1 MAKRIYVLED
11 DKDISEIVQMVLE
24 MEGHQVTCFADV
36 SKFNAGKADGVPD
49 LYLLDIMLPDGNGLE
64 VRAAL
69 GNDPAT
75 AHIPVLIMS
84 AHTNVAEVS
93 NWPGEKH
100 FIAKPFDIYK
110 LTEKIASLLKG

>member
-11 DKDISEIVQMVLE
+11 DNGISEIVQIVLE

-36 SKFNAGKADGVPD
+36 SGFNAEKGVPD

-64 VRAAL
+64 VSAAL
-69 GNDPAT
+69 AKDPVT

-84 AHTNVAEVS
+84 AHTNVSEIS

-100 FIAKPFDIYK
+100 FIAKPFDIYE
-110 LTEKIASLLKG
+110 LTEKVATLLKG